1 MFLFSV
7 FAFAQKDLSTQFIIS
22 DNTIGTVDMFK
33 EKASFIERKDVYK
46 AGTDLPENLKKFS
59 FLADNGISSIKIKPS
74 YKSLDV
80 ATVGDINKWH
90 KLPVETPILLDGFE
104 VKGKDTKIF
113 SEILSDFKVVDFNGQ
128 KTLSI
133 KTK

>member
-33 EKASFIERKDVYK
+33 EKASFIEKQDVYK
-46 AGTDLPENLKKFS
+46 AGTALPENLKKFS
-59 FLADNGISSIKIKPS
+59 FLADNGLSSIKIKPS

-90 KLPVETPILLDGFE
+90 KLPAETSILLDGFE

-113 SEILSDFKVVDFNGQ
+113 SEILADFKVVDYNGQ